1 MMVQQNS
8 ANTGPASP
16 RCGAGFAF
24 QVRCFISSDWLTG
37 RLRGIGERMK
47 ITEVQTARK
56 WVLGVAVCISLFV
69 FAVSNSTLDRGIAID
84 KLIEWLGIVAIVIC
98 IAGRTWCSMY
108 IGGRKIEEL
117 IMIGPY
123 SIVRNPLY
131 VFSIIGAMGAGAQ
144 HGSIVVALALGVVA
158 WLVFYVVTLQ
168 EERVMAERYGAAF
181 AAYQASVPRFL
192 PKPSLWHDVPVL
204 TIMPPKVVRTFGD
217 AMFFLLV
224 IPLADAFEHLQSI
237 GILPVLF
244 RLP

>member
-1 MMVQQNS
+1 
-8 ANTGPASP
+8 
-16 RCGAGFAF
+16 
-24 QVRCFISSDWLTG
+24 
-37 RLRGIGERMK
+37 
-47 ITEVQTARK
+47 
-56 WVLGVAVCISLFV
+56 
-69 FAVSNSTLDRGIAID
+69 
-84 KLIEWLGIVAIVIC
+84 
-98 IAGRTWCSMY
+98 
-108 IGGRKIEEL
+108 
-117 IMIGPY
+117 MIGPY

-192 PKPSLWHDVPVL
+192 PKPSLWQDVPVL

-237 GILPVLF
+237 GVLPVLF